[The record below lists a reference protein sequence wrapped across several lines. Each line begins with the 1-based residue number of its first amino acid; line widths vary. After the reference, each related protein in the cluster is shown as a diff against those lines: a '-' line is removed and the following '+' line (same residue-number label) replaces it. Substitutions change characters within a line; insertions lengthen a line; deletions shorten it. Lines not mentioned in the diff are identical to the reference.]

1 MNPFIV
7 GASAIGHAMSMTR
20 IRFGGAHVVPSGGIS
35 NCTSALVGMMSF
47 LVGVSAA
54 SLDLSVLGTEDRVP
68 GARSGRFVM
77 AEAFAVCGSIG
88 GHAVGAVG
96 FNFRKYFYP
105 LVETEAAEPPVDAWT
120 LGRSADDATLI
131 AMVGGKD
138 RVVISLSAIHRIMAR
153 GSHGDSHV
161 DGQSN
166 FAYARSPVDGRL

>member
-68 GARSGRFVM
+68 GARSGRFEWVIG
-77 AEAFAVCGSIG
+77 AVFVPHPDVDWPAGARLFAPRIG
-88 GHAVGAVG
+88 GEYLRLQHCAA
-96 FNFRKYFYP
+96 RAR
-105 LVETEAAEPPVDAWT
+105 LVCV
-120 LGRSADDATLI
+120 
-131 AMVGGKD
+131 
-138 RVVISLSAIHRIMAR
+138 AR
-153 GSHGDSHV
+153 
-161 DGQSN
+161 
-166 FAYARSPVDGRL
+166 P